1 MATRIGEYAPV
12 DEAKYM
18 ERRKERATRVLN
30 VSKEVERVK
39 CLLTVRTTLK
49 RLGRLADDL
58 YQSAPEG
65 CSLGAEHEER
75 LLAILR
81 ESRAHRDQYMDLIG
95 VPKRP
100 ADRGPVNGKGRMSPV
115 FDADLVNIEAN
126 GLPDGLSEPGPG
138 VNQA

>member
-12 DEAKYM
+12 NEAKYM
-18 ERRKERATRVLN
+18 ERRKERATRVLR

-39 CLLTVRTTLK
+39 CLLSVRTTLK
-49 RLGRLADDL
+49 RLGKLADDL
-58 YQSAPEG
+58 YHSAPEG

-81 ESRAHRDQYMDLIG
+81 ESRAHRDQYLDIIG

-100 ADRGPVNGKGRMSPV
+100 ADRGPMTGKGQMAPV
-115 FDADLVNIEAN
+115 FDADLVVPGEN
-126 GLPDGLSEPGPG
+126 GLPDGLTEPCP
-138 VNQA
+138 QPEKA